1 MKGSGIDS
9 ATPSFRRNGKVVN
22 AGCVT
27 TFSEYTVASENR
39 VTRIPEQSDSAV
51 ASLLGCAVTTG
62 LGIVFNNAN
71 LKPGESIAVFGTGG
85 VGLNV
90 LQGALLV
97 SAFPIVGLDLH
108 DHKLEQAKA
117 CMTDAD
123 CVIISPGCGYGCQLP
138 LNKAVSGDIMS
149 DAGVY
154 GQNCGGDCGPKDCPP
169 PPSLGKDAHGKDI
182 EVVAGCV
189 SNVCKIVQQ
198 LSPVTVT
205 PLPERTPVPARRPI
219 PRPMQHP

>member
-1 MKGSGIDS
+1 M
-9 ATPSFRRNGKVVN
+9 T
-22 AGCVT
+22 
-27 TFSEYTVASENR
+27 
-39 VTRIPEQSDSAV
+39 
-51 ASLLGCAVTTG
+51 LLGCLVYPLPAHAIMG
-62 LGIVFNNAN
+62 PKCGIQKERIN
-71 LKPGESIAVFGTGG
+71 G
-85 VGLNV
+85 
-90 LQGALLV
+90 
-97 SAFPIVGLDLH
+97 
-108 DHKLEQAKA
+108 KLEQAKA